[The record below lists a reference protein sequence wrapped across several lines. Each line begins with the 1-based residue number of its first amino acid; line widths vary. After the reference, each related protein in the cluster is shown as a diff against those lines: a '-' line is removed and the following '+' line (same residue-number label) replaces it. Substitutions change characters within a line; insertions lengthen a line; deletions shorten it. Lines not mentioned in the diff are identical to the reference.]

1 MLTIDD
7 LLTKI
12 ELHGIDHLS
21 SSIPNKDRRILKNLA
36 KMIKMP
42 TFITESQGRLLTKI
56 LQENLES
63 LNFIGADLIPS
74 LRSPTWSKSFR
85 PIDSSRKISIIKD
98 TDGNS
103 LIDIECSFNKDI
115 KRILQNI
122 SKEMDGQIF
131 KSQSRHC
138 QFLLTEKNLLAIIT
152 SLKKFNFERTEN
164 VDALYRDILDIN
176 KNEIIKSF
184 NIETTEHRGLK
195 SLLEKEIGNDR
206 SLVLLNDRR
215 IKYQFTVADK
225 TEMINSLQSKLA
237 SRETPKVF
245 LNKESYQLI
254 DLVMALQDLK
264 RNKVMAI
271 FDEYDVKSCI
281 QNLELIHSTFE
292 QLGVTPNV
300 GVYLRFPNDGD
311 GKRFNELVSEYGYN
325 KQLDDRCKLAIIA
338 NSKLPKF
345 FLKTTWYPDATVSF
359 SNQFRNNKTSTYCN
373 SCDMIVYYNTQ
384 APLIGVVDAIV

>member
-12 ELHGIDHLS
+12 ELFGIDNLS

-74 LRSPTWSKSFR
+74 LRTPTWSKSFR
-85 PIDSSRKISIIKD
+85 PMDSSRKISIIKD
-98 TDGNS
+98 SDGNS

-131 KSQSRHC
+131 KSQTRHC
-138 QFLLTEKNLLAIIT
+138 QFLLTEKNLVAVIT
-152 SLKKFNFERTEN
+152 SLKKFNFEQSNQVETLYKDIMSIDKN
-164 VDALYRDILDIN
+164 YIVDSFDIKNIN
-176 KNEIIKSF
+176 NAK
-184 NIETTEHRGLK
+184 LQK
-195 SLLEKEIGNDR
+195 SLDAEIKTRTD
-206 SLVLLNDRR
+206 VLLTDRR
-215 IKYQFTVADK
+215 IKYQYSVK
-225 TEMINSLQSKLA
+225 EVENVSKVSLKEHLA
-237 SRETPKVF
+237 LRSQPKVF
-245 LNKESYQLI
+245 VNSQMYSVTALASSLHELNRTKILG
-254 DLVMALQDLK
+254 
-264 RNKVMAI
+264 I

-281 QNLELIHSTFE
+281 QNLELIHDVFE
-292 QLGVTPNV
+292 SMGRKPNI
-300 GVYLRFPNDGD
+300 GVYLRFPNEGD
-311 GKRFNELVSEYGYN
+311 GKVFNELVSEYGYN
-325 KQLDDRCKLAIIA
+325 KQLDEHCRMAVIA
-338 NSKLPKF
+338 NGKLPKF
-345 FLKTTWYPDATVSF
+345 FLKTDWYPDATVSF
-359 SNQFRNNKTSTYCN
+359 SNQFRNNKTSIYCN
-373 SCDMIVYYNTQ
+373 KCDMIVYYNTQ

>member
-7 LLTKI
+7 LLNKI
-12 ELHGIDHLS
+12 ELYGIDHLS

-63 LNFIGADLIPS
+63 LNFIGTDLIPS

-85 PIDSSRKISIIKD
+85 PIDSSRKISIAKD
-98 TDGNS
+98 ADGNS
-103 LIDIECSFNKDI
+103 LINIECSFNKDI

-138 QFLLTEKNLLAIIT
+138 QFLLTEKNLVAIIG
-152 SLKKFNFERTEN
+152 SLKKFNFERTEQ
-164 VDALYRDILDIN
+164 VDALYKHILDIN
-176 KNEIIKSF
+176 KHEVIKSF
-184 NIETTEHRGLK
+184 NIENTEHRGLK
-195 SLLEKEIGNDR
+195 TLLENEIGNDCN
-206 SLVLLNDRR
+206 LVLLNDRR
-215 IKYQFTVADK
+215 IRYQFTVADK
-225 TEMINSLQSKLA
+225 TEMDTSLRARLA
-237 SRETPKVF
+237 NRETPKVF
-245 LNKESYQLI
+245 VNKESYQLI
-254 DLVMALQDLK
+254 DLVIALRDLK
-264 RNKVMAI
+264 RTKVMAI

-281 QNLELIHSTFE
+281 QNLELIHATFE
-292 QLGVTPNV
+292 QLGMYPNI
-300 GVYLRFPNDGD
+300 GVYLRFPNEGD
-311 GKRFNELVSEYGYN
+311 GKRFNELVAEYGYN
-325 KQLDDRCKLAIIA
+325 KQLNEHCRLAIIA
-338 NSKLPKF
+338 NGKLPKF
-345 FLKTTWYPDATVSF
+345 FLKSAWYPDATVSF
-359 SNQFRNNKTSTYCN
+359 CNSFRNNKTSIYCN